1 MTATIINLAEA
12 RKARGGN
19 LPPLAAPRRR
29 KKVRQV
35 AAPLPPPRELTPLDI
50 LNRIAVKLGLPAL
63 PPEDA
68 H

>member
-29 KKVRQV
+29 KKVRQL
-35 AAPLPPPRELTPLDI
+35 AAPLPQPRELTPLDV
-50 LNRIAVKLGLPAL
+50 LNRIAVKLGLPVM
-63 PPEDA
+63 EDELR
-68 H
+68 